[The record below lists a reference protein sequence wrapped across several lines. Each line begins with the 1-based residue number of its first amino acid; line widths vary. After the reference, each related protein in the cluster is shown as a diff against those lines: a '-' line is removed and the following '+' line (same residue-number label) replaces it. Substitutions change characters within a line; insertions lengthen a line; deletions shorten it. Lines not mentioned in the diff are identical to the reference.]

1 MISSLPAGARSRAA
15 PIATAVLVILFVAL
29 FVVEIFTSGVD
40 PSSFIGEV
48 LGTAAAVA
56 LLVVMTYSARRSM
69 PAVRT
74 LGVTRRY
81 LNLHIWGG
89 ILFFALLLLHTG
101 FRLPRAGLT
110 IALWAASMWVVAT
123 GLVGWWLQRTIPKL
137 LEPSASIEAN
147 LQRIPEFVADL
158 RKRAEALARRADP
171 SVKAYYDERL
181 AASMAAPR
189 FLTPAMYAGG
199 LARKGSGESAEA
211 ELLRRTLAPEGV
223 AALDSIRELHAT
235 KRGLDV
241 HFTFQRI
248 LRGWLFLHL
257 PVAIALILLV
267 AVHVFFVVYY

>member
-1 MISSLPAGARSRAA
+1 MATRLPAGSRSRAA
-15 PIATAVLVILFVAL
+15 PIATAALVLLFAAL
-29 FVVEIFTSGVD
+29 FVIEIFTTGVD
-40 PSSFIGEV
+40 PSSFMGEV
-48 LGTAAAVA
+48 LGTAAAVS

-89 ILFFALLLLHTG
+89 VLFLALLLLHTG
-101 FRLPRAGLT
+101 FRLPRAPLT
-110 IALWAASMWVVAT
+110 IALYGTSMWVIVT

-147 LQRIPEFVADL
+147 LERIPEFVADL
-158 RKRAEALARRADP
+158 RKRAETLARGADP
-171 SVKAYYDERL
+171 AVKTYYEQRL
-181 AASMAAPR
+181 APSMAAPR
-189 FLTPAMYAGG
+189 FLTPAMFASG

-211 ELLRRTLAPEGV
+211 DLLRRTLAPQGV
-223 AALDSIRELHAT
+223 TALDSIRELHAT